1 MIIVMVMSLA
11 AFSQT
16 AEAKKLT
23 IVAFGDS
30 ITAPRK
36 GVVTYSDILREILSS
51 KNAEVINAGI
61 GGNTTEHAKKRFE
74 KDVLAKSPDLVII
87 QFGNNDS
94 AVDVW
99 KDPPA
104 TGPRVPVA
112 DYVNNL
118 SEMIATLKA
127 RKAKVILVTPLPTR
141 WTEKLCS
148 MYGKPPYDPADPDG
162 FNFMKKDYVAAL
174 KSVGK
179 KNAVPVVDLFSVYY
193 RYGKEK
199 GQSMD
204 DLFTDG
210 MHPNSGGHRIEAD
223 LLIKEIKKLNLGI

>member
-141 WTEKLCS
+141 WTEKLRS